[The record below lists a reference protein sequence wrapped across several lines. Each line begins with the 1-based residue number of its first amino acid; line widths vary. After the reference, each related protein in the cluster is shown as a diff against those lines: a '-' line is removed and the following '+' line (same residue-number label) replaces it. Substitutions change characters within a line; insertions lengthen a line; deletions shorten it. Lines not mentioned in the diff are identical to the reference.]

1 MTESADDKLA
11 VERCPQ
17 CARVL
22 HDDYC
27 SKCRRYVF
35 VRKGTSVWDKFWKE
49 HYKPLPVHPL
59 IYTGYAPRPQDVKD
73 ERMQRYV

>member
-27 SKCRRYVF
+27 SKCRKYVF

-49 HYKPLPVHPL
+49 RYKPRPVS
-59 IYTGYAPRPQDVKD
+59 YTGYAPRLQDVKD

>member
-35 VRKGTSVWDKFWKE
+35 VRKGTSVWGKFWRKRLHTGAFAGELETLTNKE
-49 HYKPLPVHPL
+49 
-59 IYTGYAPRPQDVKD
+59 
-73 ERMQRYV
+73 ERMRKYV